1 MGGIKKKKNDGAL
14 NSDRQQGFGSSLD
27 NKVHPEGGS
36 LFPLHSL
43 LHGPVFS
50 AHEYVHYRIFDFAF
64 GRFCSACPALDS
76 HSHAAGRWLCWPLRD
91 ARAGGLASHRGDRSV
106 APTQPWP
113 ISSKDQVSLWS
124 LKANEHIPQ
133 IWGGC
138 VCSSSWYLF
147 LPPAGRSQA
156 IICSTESELLF
167 LSFPA
172 TQPEA
177 ALHLCVSIMPML

>member
-106 APTQPWP
+106 APTQRWP

-124 LKANEHIPQ
+124 LKANEHIPR

-138 VCSSSWYLF
+138 VPLPGTSSYHQL
-147 LPPAGRSQA
+147 A
-156 IICSTESELLF
+156 
-167 LSFPA
+167 
-172 TQPEA
+172 EA
-177 ALHLCVSIMPML
+177 KQ